1 MAAKKSRATSTKFA
15 REVKLRERRR
25 AKEARRDA
33 RRQLSTDGE
42 PVTEKR
48 AAPDADTDHER
59 PVN

>member
-15 REVKLRERRR
+15 REAKLRERRR

-33 RRQLSTDGE
+33 RKLLAADGE
-42 PVTEKR
+42 PVTEKH
-48 AAPDADTDHER
+48 AAPDANTDHER